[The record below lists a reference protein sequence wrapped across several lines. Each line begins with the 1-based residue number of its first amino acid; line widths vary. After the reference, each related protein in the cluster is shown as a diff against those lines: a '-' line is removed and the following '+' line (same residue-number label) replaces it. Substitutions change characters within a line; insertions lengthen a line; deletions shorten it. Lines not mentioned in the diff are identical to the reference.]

1 MEDIKIICK
10 DCGEE
15 FVFSV
20 REQEF
25 YKQQGFEN
33 NPVRCKACRDK
44 RKAERA
50 NFNAKKEQENA

>member
-50 NFNAKKEQENA
+50 NFNAPKEQENA